1 MKPKFVFSLL
11 ILLVVA
17 VIGLFTLLEFSG
29 KNTSFTPTTS
39 PPVDPTVP
47 EVIFE
52 HPAVLDSIHLDE
64 DLNP

>member
-29 KNTSFTPTTS
+29 KNTSYIPPATPS
-39 PPVDPTVP
+39 VDPTVP

-64 DLNP
+64 ELNP